1 MGTKELTIVGIGAS
15 AGGLEALQG
24 FVKNLPTN
32 TNITYILA
40 QHLSPTYKS
49 MMVNLLAKDSTIKIK
64 EASNGDIVTA
74 DTMYICPPNKNII
87 VEDDKIL
94 IIDPKQLTYGPKPS
108 INILFESI
116 AANKGNKAIG
126 IILSGTGSDG
136 SRGVRAI
143 KAEGGFTIVQQP
155 QNAKYDGMP
164 NSAINTGN
172 IDLILDV
179 EVMGDEIVE
188 LLKYPDRAESLSN
201 INDKNQVY
209 RNILAKLQRNMKVDF
224 TLYKSSTIQRRIE
237 RRMVALKLAE
247 LNDYYDY
254 IMQQDNSEIEAL
266 FNDILIGVTSF
277 FRDEDAYD
285 ALKDNLS
292 KLIEK
297 KENKNIRIWSPGC
310 STGEEAY
317 SIAIILSELLG
328 KDIVNYKIQ
337 IFATDI
343 DDSSTRF
350 ARGGRY
356 PESSLMNVDKNLVK
370 KYFMIK
376 NEEYEIIK
384 PVRDMCIFSRH
395 DITNDP
401 AFMRLDLISCR
412 NLLIYFTSELQSR
425 IFPMF
430 HYSLNDDGILFLGKS
445 ESVGNFNHQ
454 FKTIDKKWKLYK
466 AVYIGQKSAP
476 LPLRTFDP
484 KPLPGRSSELK
495 AVHETPTISDMM
507 LEYIQRHIMPK
518 CVVVN
523 DTFDLIFIKGN
534 NPYLVR
540 PEGEITQNIFKNV
553 RPELSVELR
562 AALHQCKK
570 EANLV
575 KTQYQKIIIDNEAK
589 FLRLLITPLDNSL
602 TNNIFLI
609 CFQEEELESLQ
620 SYEVA
625 LKHGSDDKEIDRL
638 ELELMKTKEHLQTV
652 IEELE
657 TSNEEMQGL
666 NEELQSS
673 NEELQSSNEELETT
687 NEELQSTNEELQTAY
702 TEMRAMYEERD
713 KDAYQINLIKNDI
726 ENMNY
731 RFSTVLESSEMGVF
745 DLDLRTNETLFVNE
759 KWAKIFGYTYKE
771 LESIKNLEAWFK
783 QRIHPDDLE
792 LRNEYFE
799 KLILG
804 KIDKYTVDLR
814 VLNKDNEYIW
824 IKKFIV
830 GLSENEKPIRA
841 LGTIVNIND
850 RKLEFLEKEIT
861 STKLNSAIEISN
873 MGTWEYDIQKDE
885 VWWNNLMY
893 EIFEIPKATKLD
905 LDTIRSF
912 IVEEDRKTHEDSVN
926 KTIDKLEPHD
936 VIFRINTKSGMKR
949 ILAKGNVIT
958 DNLGK
963 AVRMV
968 GIVHDITENY
978 KKDLTIED
986 KKIYLETVLNT
997 SLNGIYVYNF
1007 AEQINTYI
1015 NPEYTQ
1021 ITGYTLN
1028 DLHTLSEEEFIHL
1041 FHPEEF
1047 DMIVEHMTKVKNSK
1061 IGEYFEVKYRFKH
1074 KDGHFIKL
1082 ISRDCLIESK
1092 ENLKVQMIG
1101 TFKEI

>member
-1 MGTKELTIVGIGAS
+1 MSMEELTIVGIGAS

-116 AANKGNKAIG
+116 AANKGDKAIG
-126 IILSGTGSDG
+126 IILSGTGGDG

-179 EVMGDEIVE
+179 EVMGDEIIE
-188 LLKYPDRAESLSN
+188 LLKYPDRAQSLNN

-237 RRMVALKLAE
+237 RRMIALKLAE

-277 FRDEDAYD
+277 FRDEDAYE
-285 ALKDNLS
+285 ALKEQLS
-292 KLIEK
+292 KLLKK
-297 KENKNIRIWSPGC
+297 KENKNIRIWTPGC

-328 KDIVNYKIQ
+328 KEIVNYKIQ

-356 PESSLMNVDKNLVK
+356 PESSLMSVDKNLVK

-430 HYSLNDDGILFLGKS
+430 HYSLNDDGLLFLGKS

-454 FKTIDKKWKLYK
+454 FKTLDKKWKIYK

-476 LPLRTFDP
+476 LPLRTFDA
-484 KPLPGRSSELK
+484 KPLKGRSSELK
-495 AVHETPTISDMM
+495 EVHETPTISDMM

-518 CVVVN
+518 CIVVN
-523 DTFDLIFIKGN
+523 DSFDLIFIKGN

-553 RPELSVELR
+553 RSELSVELR

-575 KTQYQKIIIDNEAK
+575 KTQFQKIIIDSEAK

-620 SYEVA
+620 NYEIIN
-625 LKHGSDDKEIDRL
+625 HNSNDKEVDRL

-726 ENMNY
+726 EDMNY
-731 RFSTVLESSEMGVF
+731 RFSTVLESSEMGIF
-745 DLDLRTNETLFVNE
+745 DIDLRTNKTLFVNE
-759 KWAKIFGYTYKE
+759 NWANIFGYTVKE
-771 LESIKNLEAWFK
+771 LKSIQNLEDWLK
-783 QRIHPDDLE
+783 NRIHPDDLDS
-792 LRNEYFE
+792 RNKYFE
-799 KLILG
+799 KLLLG
-804 KIDKYTVDLR
+804 KIDKYTLELR
-814 VLNKDNEYIW
+814 VLNKDDEYIW

-830 GLSENEKPIRA
+830 AIVENKKPIRA
-841 LGTIVNIND
+841 LGTLSNIND
-850 RKLEFLEKEIT
+850 RKLQSLEKEIT
-861 STKLNSAIEISN
+861 STKLNSAIEVSN
-873 MGTWEYDIQKDE
+873 MGTWEYDIQKDI
-885 VWWNNLMY
+885 VWWNDLMY
-893 EIFEIPKATKLD
+893 KIFEIPKETKLN
-905 LDTIRSF
+905 LETVRSF
-912 IVEEDRKTHEDSVN
+912 IVEEDRELHEQSVR
-926 KTIDKLEPHD
+926 KTINELQPHD
-936 VIFRINTKSGMKR
+936 EIFRIDTKSGKKR
-949 ILAKGNVIT
+949 ILAKGDVIT
-958 DNLGK
+958 DDLGN
-963 AVRMV
+963 AVKIV
-968 GIVHDITENY
+968 GILHDITENY
-978 KKDLTIED
+978 KKDLVLEN

-1007 AEQINTYI
+1007 SEQINTYI

-1021 ITGYTLN
+1021 ITGYTLE
-1028 DLHTLSEEEFIHL
+1028 DLHSLNEEQFINL
-1041 FHPEEF
+1041 FHPDEL
-1047 DMIVEHMTKVKNSK
+1047 DMIIEHMTEVKNSK
-1061 IGEYFEVKYRFKH
+1061 IGEYFEIKYRFKH
-1074 KDGHFIKL
+1074 KLGHFIKL
-1082 ISRDCLIESK
+1082 LSRDCLIESR
-1092 ENLKVQMIG
+1092 ENLKIEMIG
-1101 TFKEI
+1101 TFKEIL